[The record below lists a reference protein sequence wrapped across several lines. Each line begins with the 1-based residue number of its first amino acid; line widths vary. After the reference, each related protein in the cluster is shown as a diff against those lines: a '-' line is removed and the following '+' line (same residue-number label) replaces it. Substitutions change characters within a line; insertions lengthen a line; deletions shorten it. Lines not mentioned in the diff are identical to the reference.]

1 MDLIKKCLGVLLSVL
16 VVVLTL
22 NQIKLYRGP
31 AQLMNI
37 TATGKATAVPD
48 LATATLGVVSQG
60 ATPDEVKASSTQ
72 KMNAVIAYLKQAGV
86 DDKDIQTTGFYTS
99 PRYQYQSGKNTI
111 VGYQA
116 DQTVT
121 VVFRK
126 VNESKTQLEA
136 TLNNV
141 TQYGVNNIQGVRFS
155 FSNDAALKDAA
166 MKQAIA
172 KAKQQAEALTSEAGL
187 TLGRLVNIIP
197 SDGGG
202 EITPMAYNTAAKM
215 ATGPVNAIELGS
227 QEVSTS
233 VTLVY
238 ALG

>member
-1 MDLIKKCLGVLLSVL
+1 MEGIKKFLGVLLSVL
-16 VVVLTL
+16 VVVLIL

-31 AQLMNI
+31 VQLLNV

-60 ATPDEVKASSTQ
+60 ASPDEVKASSTQ

-86 DDKDIQTTGFYTS
+86 DGQDIQTTGFYTS
-99 PRYQYQSGKNTI
+99 PRYQYQSGKNSI

-116 DQTVT
+116 DQTIT
-121 VVFRK
+121 VIFRK
-126 VNESKTQLEA
+126 VNESKTQLE
-136 TLNNV
+136 TSLNNI

-155 FSNDAALKDAA
+155 FSNDSDLKTRA
-166 MKQAIA
+166 MKQAIE
-172 KAKQQAEALTSEAGL
+172 KAKQQAEALTNEAGL
-187 TLGRLVNIIP
+187 ALGRLVNIIP
-197 SDGGG
+197 SDGGADVS
-202 EITPMAYNTAAKM
+202 PMAYNMAAKM
-215 ATGPVNAIELGS
+215 AVGPVNTIELGS

-238 ALG
+238 VLR